1 MSRDTR
7 PYITVA
13 NELFRHPKFRRMPIE
28 ARLAVLELWAH
39 CNEFMTDGV
48 VDTFTFESNATE
60 VQEQILAVGWA
71 YKADDWYEM
80 HDYLKHQKSKEE
92 ILAHKAKKSIGGA
105 FGNHV
110 RHHEKKSIAKPGCH
124 WCANPDVR
132 PSDP

>member
-1 MSRDTR
+1 MARDTR

-13 NELFRHPKFRRMPIE
+13 NELFRHPKFRRMSTD

-48 VDTFTFESNATE
+48 VDTFTFEGQPGTI
-60 VQEQILAVGWA
+60 QEQVLAAGWA

-92 ILAHKAKKSIGGA
+92 ILAHKAKRSMSGA
-105 FGNHV
+105 FGNHA
-110 RHHEKKSIAKPGCH
+110 RHHTSKGVMKAGCH
-124 WCANPDVR
+124 WCENPDLR
-132 PSDP
+132 PGGD

>member
-1 MSRDTR
+1 MARDTR

-48 VDTFTFESNATE
+48 VDVFTFEAQPGT
-60 VQEQILAVGWA
+60 VQEQVLAAGWA

-92 ILAHKAKKSIGGA
+92 ILDLKAKKSIGGA
-105 FGNHV
+105 FGNHA
-110 RHHEKKSIAKPGCH
+110 RHHTNKGVTKKGCY
-124 WCANPDVR
+124 WCENPDTR
-132 PSDP
+132 PTS

>member
-1 MSRDTR
+1 MARDTR

-13 NELFRHPKFRRMPIE
+13 NELFRHPKFRRMPID

-48 VDTFTFESNATE
+48 VDAFTFEAQPGT
-60 VQEQILAVGWA
+60 VQEQILLAGWA

-92 ILAHKAKKSIGGA
+92 IMAHKQQKAVTGA
-105 FGNHV
+105 FGGHS
-110 RHHEKKSIAKPGCH
+110 RHHIKKGVKKPGCY
-124 WCANPDVR
+124 WCEHPDAV
-132 PSDP
+132 PNA